1 MAHCQEKGWFYLIR
15 IRDGKS
21 SMKQSL
27 G

>member
-21 SMKQSL
+21 SM
-27 G
+27 

>member
-21 SMKQSL
+21 SIKQS
-27 G
+27 